1 MASGFL
7 RQPIFM
13 DGIFSKL
20 ASFNSLV
27 VTSVAYIFCVTF
39 LASPHAGS
47 GVVEPVSWIFSDF
60 QAYGPRDASEQNQHD
75 TRSTY
80 TTCKYSVN
88 ITSTSENHHESE
100 FQNVLVNDI
109 INWQNMIAEY
119 GHFFCV
125 VDLIC
130 RFIACSWLKQK
141 QSQLKD
147 QITSHTVAVLSNV
160 YL

>member
-1 MASGFL
+1 
-7 RQPIFM
+7 M

-88 ITSTSENHHESE
+88 ITSTSENHHKSE

-119 GHFFCV
+119 GHFF
-125 VDLIC
+125 
-130 RFIACSWLKQK
+130 
-141 QSQLKD
+141 
-147 QITSHTVAVLSNV
+147 VLST
-160 YL
+160 